1 MSVRIR
7 SATPADREWILE
19 HASRLHDFGP
29 PPLRAREVMD
39 AAVRDAIAGG
49 LDGAPGA
56 AVMVAEVAG
65 ERRGFLH
72 MQTVTDFFTG
82 EPHAHVSDI
91 VVVAGAEGT
100 GVGRA
105 LLEAGESW
113 AREQG
118 YRLVTLNVFAGNT
131 RARAVYEHAG
141 YAVEM
146 SKMLKVL

>member
-7 SATPADREWILE
+7 PAVPADREWILA

-29 PPLRAREVMD
+29 PPTREREVMD
-39 AAVRDAIAGG
+39 EAVRRAISAG
-49 LDGAPGA
+49 LDGQPGA
-56 AVMVAEVAG
+56 AVMIAEVGA

-82 EPHAHVSDI
+82 EAHAHVSDI
-91 VVVAGAEGT
+91 VVVAGGEGA

-105 LLEAGESW
+105 LLEAGEAW
-113 AREQG
+113 ARDQG
-118 YRLVTLNVFAGNT
+118 HRLVTLNVFAGNS
-131 RARAVYEHAG
+131 RARSVYERAG
-141 YAVEM
+141 YEVEM